1 MRTLKSPNGRI
12 SEKIGVKKSCQCFLY
27 DILNAKFV
35 FVYLFIYHQ
44 KFTSSVS
51 EQIFFTFRG
60 LQSLNSS
67 LIVGF
72 FSVRKKEPQCKQ
84 TFGVQIKQLQYF
96 LPKYRQ
102 KNIFFV
108 SLNFVYAFLVLE
120 NLHFSLRKSQN
131 FFFRPTSQTPYTS
144 FKFLTKPFFLFHY
157 SFCF

>member
-1 MRTLKSPNGRI
+1 MPSVVQCTPSSKGKIVKFDNFRLFLRTLKSPNGRI

-27 DILNAKFV
+27 EMLNAKFV

-84 TFGVQIKQLQYF
+84 TFGALKNNC
-96 LPKYRQ
+96 
-102 KNIFFV
+102 NIFFLNTEKYLIV
-108 SLNFVYAFLVLE
+108 SLKFC
-120 NLHFSLRKSQN
+120 LRILS
-131 FFFRPTSQTPYTS
+131 P
-144 FKFLTKPFFLFHY
+144 
-157 SFCF
+157 